1 MAGVEYRISA
11 IRQSTGRQFAAKCLG
26 DATQVVCTVNVLAGQ
41 WKVSV
46 TPTGKQAVGTSATTT
61 LTVGSA

>member
-26 DATQVVCTVNVLAGQ
+26 DSAQVVCTVNVLSGQ
-41 WKVSV
+41 WNVSV
-46 TPTGKQAVGTSATTT
+46 TPTGKQAVGTSAKTT
-61 LTVGSA
+61 LVVAAP